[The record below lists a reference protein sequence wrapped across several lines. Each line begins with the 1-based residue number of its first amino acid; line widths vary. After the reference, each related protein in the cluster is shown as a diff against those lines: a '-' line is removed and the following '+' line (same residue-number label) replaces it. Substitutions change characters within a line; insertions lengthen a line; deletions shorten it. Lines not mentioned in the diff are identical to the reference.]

1 MNEIETETG
10 IETETEIET
19 EIGTETETEISM
31 QLDSDPFYRNW
42 TELIIP
48 NRLEVDPATH
58 TERFGKFTCQP
69 LERGFATTV
78 GNSLRRVLLSS
89 IQGAAITSVKMEGA
103 GHEYAVLPGILEDA
117 TEIILNLKEVRLHL
131 KSANPA
137 VIKIEKSAK
146 GAVTA
151 ADISSPN
158 GTVEVMNPEQH
169 ICTITGDEGRVNAE
183 FQVKWGKGYSPSENN
198 KTDDMPVDA
207 FPIDAIFSP
216 IQKVKI
222 IVSQARVG
230 QRTDYDKLTMEITT
244 DGSITPENALAYAGK
259 IMKEQMQ
266 VFVNFDEDQAEPVVE
281 QTEDKSGVPSNENLF
296 RSVDD
301 LELSVRSAN
310 CLRNANLNY
319 IGELVQKSEAE
330 MLKTKNFGR
339 KSLNEIKKLLSEM
352 ELTLGM
358 KLEGWEPPAAQP
370 TED

>member
-1 MNEIETETG
+1 MTDTEMNI
-10 IETETEIET
+10 
-19 EIGTETETEISM
+19 

-48 NRLEVDPATH
+48 DKLDVDQESH
-58 TERFGKFTCQP
+58 TERYGKFTCQP

-89 IQGAAITSVKMEGA
+89 IQGAAITSVKIEGA
-103 GHEYAVLPGILEDA
+103 DHEYSTLPGILEDV
-117 TEIILNLKEVRLHL
+117 TEIILNLKEIRLHL
-131 KSANPA
+131 KSPKSA
-137 VIKIEKSAK
+137 IIRIEKTDN
-146 GAVTA
+146 GPVTA
-151 ADISSPN
+151 ADIISPD
-158 GTVEVMNPEQH
+158 GMVEVMNPDQH
-169 ICTITGDEGRVNAE
+169 ICTITGDEGLFNAE

-198 KTDDMPVDA
+198 KTDDMSIDT

-266 VFVNFDEDQAEPVVE
+266 IFINFDEDQAEPVLE
-281 QTEDKSGVPSNENLF
+281 SAEDSAHAPSNENLF

-310 CLRNANLNY
+310 CLRNADLNY
-319 IGELVQKSEAE
+319 IGELVQRTEAE

-339 KSLNEIKKLLSEM
+339 KSLNEIKKLLAEM
-352 ELTLGM
+352 DLSLGM
-358 KLEGWEPPAAQP
+358 KLDGWEAP
-370 TED
+370 TTPSSNDK